1 MEEPI
6 EVMEALVVELV
17 PVLLQMVVMVALVSL
32 LENTNQYELLKIRR
46 ISN

>member
-17 PVLLQMVVMVALVSL
+17 PVLLQMVVMVDLVSL
-32 LENTNQYELLKIRR
+32 F
-46 ISN
+46 